1 MAVTAGRPA
10 SAALS
15 LFGLLIV
22 YAFFVLMTSQV
33 LVILRVRFP
42 KAPVRLVTA
51 ALLILSML
59 PAAALAD
66 PAFPIR
72 SAALPL
78 PSSAYAALG
87 LGVLRGT
94 AWSFLDIVLAAAY
107 AGAIALAWLALSN
120 TYIVHGLR
128 PTMSA
133 GFGQV
138 DMGSRMEIQRHLTA
152 RLGGVT
158 TRVRF
163 RQERGG
169 GTSLMTRLHLV
180 RIWRDGSFVYI
191 AILAVVVILS
201 SGFGAGGGSATGAV
215 TVTQILTL
223 LMGILAMNWAFYE
236 RENLW
241 IVLTTAKP
249 PGAYFRGL
257 MLSFAA
263 ISLVATTGYIAFLSA
278 TRSVRLPIESLALP
292 IAAPIASAFVATAL
306 LTRIKVK
313 PSAFSFAVLGIFFL
327 VSLGGFMGGLA
338 AQAAVVAARSFGVF
352 AAEAQTTVLVGFL
365 LALTSF
371 GLWIVTRLAASF
383 RLSGLPRNPSKPSS
397 LTASSAHGIGTEPPM
412 ATET

>member
-1 MAVTAGRPA
+1 MALTMGQPVY
-10 SAALS
+10 AAVP
-15 LFGLLIV
+15 LFGLLVI
-22 YAFFVLMTSQV
+22 YEFSVLMTAQV
-33 LVILRVRFP
+33 LVVLRVRFP
-42 KAPVRLVTA
+42 KGHVRLVTI
-51 ALLILSML
+51 ALLILSLL
-59 PAAALAD
+59 PSASLVAPAL
-66 PAFPIR
+66 PVR
-72 SAALPL
+72 SADLPT
-78 PSSAYAALG
+78 PATAFASLG
-87 LGVLRGT
+87 LAVLRG
-94 AWSFLDIVLAAAY
+94 APWPLLDLVLAVVW
-107 AGAIALAWLALSN
+107 AGGIALAWYALSD

-163 RQERGG
+163 RPERGG
-169 GTSLMTRLHLV
+169 DTSLMTRLHLV

-201 SGFGAGGGSATGAV
+201 SGFGTGAASATGAV

-223 LMGILAMNWAFYE
+223 LLGILAMNWAFYE

-241 IVLTTAKP
+241 IVLTTAKR

-263 ISLVATTGYIAFLSA
+263 ISLVATGGYVAFLAA
-278 TRSVRLPIESLALP
+278 TRTVPLPIESLALP

-327 VSLGGFMGGLA
+327 VSLGGFLGGLA
-338 AQAAVVAARSFGVF
+338 AQAVVVAVRSAGVF
-352 AAEAQTTVLVGFL
+352 AEGAQATVLIGFL
-365 LALTSF
+365 LALLSF
-371 GLWIVTRLAASF
+371 GLWTVTRLAASF
-383 RLSGLPRNPSKPSS
+383 RL
-397 LTASSAHGIGTEPPM
+397 
-412 ATET
+412 